1 MYGKSLLT
9 FILLIAAAAQ
19 VDAQV
24 VILPSG
30 QITSVGTTVNV
41 PDGGF
46 VLLGNVRYGAEGA
59 IYRGIPG
66 LSYLPIVGVAPL
78 LTHRALSSQKGETQ
92 IYLGVRIHDF
102 ESLDRA
108 TFLKGQQILQAKR
121 AAGLLPAEEKP
132 LPARIPSALKRS
144 FSSER

>member
-1 MYGKSLLT
+1 MQGKSLLT
-9 FILLIAAAAQ
+9 FLLLIATGSQ

-46 VLLGNVRYGAEGA
+46 GLLGNVRYGAEGS

-66 LSYLPIVGVAPL
+66 FSYLPIVGVSPL

-132 LPARIPSALKRS
+132 LPPRIPSALKRS